1 MSQVISISNLIDKSS
16 LPTRTIVWLLDRL
29 LGIAK
34 MNQLYQLHEMQGLSK
49 EAFADKL
56 ITLLKL
62 DINGLDTLKARI
74 PKTGAVVIAS
84 NHPFGGIEGV
94 ILARAIGEVRP
105 DLKVLANKGLGIF
118 RELRDYFIFTNP
130 LSQKDPRNGP
140 SLRQCIQHVKNEKAL
155 LLFPAGK
162 VSYYQAN
169 KDAISEHTWN
179 KIVGRLISI
188 KDCNYLPV
196 FVSGKNSKMFY
207 RIEKLYF
214 RLRMFLLGR
223 ELLNKAGA
231 QIDIYCG
238 HAVSEKQL
246 KGKSFEEK
254 AAFAR
259 ALSYAQD
266 GQWRYQWPA
275 DTITELQPL
284 MAPVSSDLL
293 KEELNKLPPQQHLVA
308 YKGYT
313 VYYSYQ
319 EQTPLIVKEIA
330 RLRER
335 VFREHN
341 EGSGEPLD
349 TDHFDAT
356 YLQLFI
362 IRNSDTRVI
371 GAYRLGLTDK
381 LIESQ
386 GLEGLYL
393 NKMFEFHPK
402 FVNRV
407 GPSIELGR
415 SFLIPEYQGSFQG
428 LLLLWRGIGA
438 FVCKFP
444 QYRTLYGTVSISKLY
459 DPRSVKLIERTL
471 IDSHKSQDVHARHP
485 FNFTL
490 HRELEEF
497 CELYDSRAHLSCYL
511 KSIESD
517 GKDIPILAKQYEKMG
532 AEFHALGIDTSFNH
546 TPGLLLSVNL
556 PKAPKKLLKL
566 YLGDGCDGYLDYAAK
581 ASPESQPSISSS
593 LSI

>member
-1 MSQVISISNLIDKSS
+1 MSQVISIGNIINKSS
-16 LPTRTIVWLLDRL
+16 WTTRTLVWLLDRL

-34 MNQLYQLHEMQGLSK
+34 MNQMYQLHQMQGLSK

-62 DINGLDTLKARI
+62 DIKGLDTLKARI

-169 KDAISEHTWN
+169 KNAISEHTWN
-179 KIVGRLISI
+179 KVIGRLISI
-188 KDCNYLPV
+188 EGCKYLPV
-196 FVSGKNSKMFY
+196 FVNGKNSTMFY

-214 RLRMFLLGR
+214 RLRMLLLGR
-223 ELLNKAGA
+223 ELLNKTGA
-231 QIDIYCG
+231 QIDIHCG
-238 HAVSEKQL
+238 YAISEKQL
-246 KGKSFEEK
+246 KGENFEEK

-275 DTITELQPL
+275 DTITERQPL
-284 MAPVSSDLL
+284 MAPISSLLL
-293 KEELNKLPPQQHLVA
+293 KDELSKLPSQQQLVD
-308 YKGYT
+308 YNGYT

-319 EQTPLIVKEIA
+319 EQTPLVVQEIA
-330 RLRER
+330 RLREM

-341 EGSGEPLD
+341 EGSGKPLD

-356 YLQLFI
+356 YLQLFVI
-362 IRNSDTRVI
+362 KNEDTSVI
-371 GAYRLGLTDK
+371 GAYRLGLTDV
-381 LIESQ
+381 LIKDR

-459 DPRSVKLIERTL
+459 DPRSVKLIERSL
-471 IDSHKSQDVHARHP
+471 IDPHKTQDVQARHP
-485 FNFTL
+485 FHFAL
-490 HRELEEF
+490 HQELEEF
-497 CELYDSRAHLSCYL
+497 CERYDCRMHLSCYL
-511 KSIESD
+511 KSIEPD

-532 AEFHALGIDTSFNH
+532 AEFHALGIDESFNY

-556 PKAPKKLLKL
+556 LNAPKKLLKL
-566 YLGDGCDGYLDYAAK
+566 YLGDGYDAYLNYSPNNAPK
-581 ASPESQPSISSS
+581 AVK
-593 LSI
+593 